1 MTNTPNTK
9 RMYKFFGR
17 LVKTVYIIRDKRNK
31 TKDFQ
36 VRNDEWK
43 EKTKDALKLKHIGR
57 E

>member
-1 MTNTPNTK
+1 MTKTPNTK